1 MDKKGIIIRRETEND
16 YRAVENLV
24 REAFWNVYRPGCME
38 HFVLHRFRSS
48 PDFVPELDF
57 VMEKDGCLIGQN
69 IFWGQSVSRRS
80 GSGRAMANCCRTT
93 HWITLRLLVVAR
105 CASRETST
113 SMEKAALPVPAN
125 LVFATM
131 TCRKMLML
139 PFSCAKNCAP
149 DIWTASGEYTR
160 RRRDTLSRR
169 RKRRRL
175 NALMH
180 SSRQKR
186 N

>member
-69 IFWGQSVSRRS
+69 IFVRAAIRADE
-80 GSGRAMANCCRTT
+80 GREIPIMAMGPICVAPEWQRQGYGK
-93 HWITLRLLVVAR
+93 LL
-105 CASRETST
+105 
-113 SMEKAALPVPAN
+113 
-125 LVFATM
+125 
-131 TCRKMLML
+131 
-139 PFSCAKNCAP
+139 
-149 DIWTASGEYTR
+149 
-160 RRRDTLSRR
+160 
-169 RKRRRL
+169 
-175 NALMH
+175 
-180 SSRQKR
+180 
-186 N
+186 